1 MKEGSIFCFSIL
13 LWGVVTNEERE
24 TENVKKKENFLIK
37 RSKKKKPAKWTK
49 LDALPEMTNEEIS
62 QVDMQVYNDMSGTQE
77 KDDNFK
83 VLIAE
88 DTYVHMA
95 LLGYILT

>member
-24 TENVKKKENFLIK
+24 TENVQKKGNFLK
-37 RSKKKKPAKWTK
+37 VKNKKKKPAKWTK
-49 LDALPEMTNEEIS
+49 LDALQEMTNEEIS
-62 QVDMQVYNDMSGTQE
+62 QVDMPMLDSCTQE